1 MYTQEL
7 NTFITVAELGSFSA
21 ASRKLY
27 ISKSAIM
34 QQINLL
40 EKKIDCILFDRNS
53 HGVYLTEAGK
63 IFLIQARK
71 IQHLFIETNK
81 IMQNYKNTIIVGT
94 GYLSTTNFLEDYWNK
109 FSKNQSFKLQF
120 KEIQD
125 YENISSDIDLIETIL
140 LIKKN
145 IFSKTSEIETYLTKH
160 CKNIKIQTYA
170 IYNRATVNE
179 ALINNKLILVP
190 KSLSDF
196 CRPFILKTVKWNFN
210 VDVGFFY
217 RTNANKL
224 THDFIDYISR

>member
-109 FSKNQSFKLQF
+109 FS
-120 KEIQD
+120 
-125 YENISSDIDLIETIL
+125 
-140 LIKKN
+140 
-145 IFSKTSEIETYLTKH
+145 
-160 CKNIKIQTYA
+160 
-170 IYNRATVNE
+170 
-179 ALINNKLILVP
+179 
-190 KSLSDF
+190 
-196 CRPFILKTVKWNFN
+196 
-210 VDVGFFY
+210 
-217 RTNANKL
+217 
-224 THDFIDYISR
+224 

>member
-125 YENISSDIDLIETIL
+125 YENISSDIDLIETIYASQPIPKQNFLFKKVSTSPLLIGVPPRNRLATKENISMPDLNNQTIL

-160 CKNIKIQTYA
+160 CK
-170 IYNRATVNE
+170 
-179 ALINNKLILVP
+179 
-190 KSLSDF
+190 
-196 CRPFILKTVKWNFN
+196 
-210 VDVGFFY
+210 
-217 RTNANKL
+217 
-224 THDFIDYISR
+224 ISRFKLMPSITGQLLMKL

>member
-125 YENISSDIDLIETIL
+125 SYVIFITQNDVRLFMPASLYLNKISCSRKFQL
-140 LIKKN
+140 L
-145 IFSKTSEIETYLTKH
+145 
-160 CKNIKIQTYA
+160 
-170 IYNRATVNE
+170 
-179 ALINNKLILVP
+179 
-190 KSLSDF
+190 LS
-196 CRPFILKTVKWNFN
+196 
-210 VDVGFFY
+210 
-217 RTNANKL
+217 
-224 THDFIDYISR
+224 

>member
-1 MYTQEL
+1 
-7 NTFITVAELGSFSA
+7 
-21 ASRKLY
+21 
-27 ISKSAIM
+27 
-34 QQINLL
+34 
-40 EKKIDCILFDRNS
+40 
-53 HGVYLTEAGK
+53 VYLTEAGK

-125 YENISSDIDLIETIL
+125 YENISSDIDLIETIYASQPIPKQNFLFKKVSTSPLLIGVPPRNRLATKENISMPDLNNQTIL

-224 THDFIDYISR
+224 THDFIDYIS